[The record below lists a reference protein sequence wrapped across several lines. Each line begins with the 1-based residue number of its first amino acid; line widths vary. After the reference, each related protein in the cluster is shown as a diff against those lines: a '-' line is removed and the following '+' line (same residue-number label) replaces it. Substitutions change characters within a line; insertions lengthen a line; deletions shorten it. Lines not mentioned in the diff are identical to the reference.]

1 MFQTSESE
9 RVTGQ
14 NGPHALITRRA
25 RGLGLVETPEDGR
38 AAVRSRFLQCSPILT
53 CVNQPT
59 SVCAKY
65 VAISVQIPFELAL
78 AGGNAHPRL

>member
-14 NGPHALITRRA
+14 NGPHALIPRRA

-38 AAVRSRFLQCSPILT
+38 AAVRSRFLQCSR
-53 CVNQPT
+53 
-59 SVCAKY
+59 Y
-65 VAISVQIPFELAL
+65 
-78 AGGNAHPRL
+78 